1 MYDTDYGLSRLTGS
15 FAGHTSRSEAT
26 VSRLATGS
34 GETMNR
40 LRRGHTITLRRVA
53 RVLQWFSDHWP
64 ADLEW
69 PSDIP
74 RPLPSAPTRDH
85 PQEAA

>member
-1 MYDTDYGLSRLTGS
+1 
-15 FAGHTSRSEAT
+15 
-26 VSRLATGS
+26 
-34 GETMNR
+34 MNR

-74 RPLPSAPTRDH
+74 RPMPSTPTRDH

>member
-1 MYDTDYGLSRLTGS
+1 
-15 FAGHTSRSEAT
+15 
-26 VSRLATGS
+26 
-34 GETMNR
+34 MNR